1 MLAPSQILSF
11 PVVNNRHSDCD
22 QDRHMDKLHRT
33 ETTHIDEVTRTAIST
48 VQWQLELRNLK
59 GAATH
64 PITHNNKL
72 QFFICGQPA
81 FSDILARIGDAEA
94 SIDLCCWGFDPGME
108 LSRTGAPDWP
118 RGPTLGD
125 ALIRAGQRGV
135 KVRLLVWY
143 DTLGCMLARNM
154 PGYSHD
160 LAPWYYRPDQQGADE
175 ISAAHSIA
183 LLAGTKHVSRSLAR
197 YLRYRHEDFPV
208 PVREIPAMARAE
220 YCHSWYQAAARK
232 QLQGIELRTRSGTR
246 RAIENS
252 LATEKNLPAG
262 LSTAELEAMGM
273 QHWGSHHQKTILIDY
288 AHKRGAQATGYVMGL
303 NAVTDYW
310 DTAEHLLEDPRR
322 ERGGKKERE
331 EYVQRLGSDAGFRTL
346 KPYQDYACRIDAG
359 RALIE
364 LHENFAS
371 AWARAGGEPP
381 AASTRAN
388 PPAALLRKAEPG
400 DSTVQIVRTQPEEG
414 LDKTIK
420 EAYFLA
426 TSTAATTHGYLYIEN
441 QYFQYEE
448 WLQFLL
454 EKRRETVRQWLQKK
468 KENRTAEDLPVMYV
482 FIVTPVP
489 EREQMIPRTY
499 DALATLGQED
509 RMTGQVKRIKEENE
523 RKPAQVR
530 SGFATTAPAPRQL
543 PEVVKKANAIDK
555 PSALRLENEY
565 GLKVSTVMLNAC
577 GFDQGQWRYREI
589 YIHSK
594 LMIVSDAFL
603 TLGSAN
609 LNQRSMAVDSELNIS
624 ICDPTHA
631 RDMRQR
637 IWGLLSGGVV
647 TGGEG
652 TKHDIKNAFE
662 NWQEIARR
670 NLVKRN
676 GKSGNGEK
684 RALKGFILP
693 LEDDR
698 SSLTRLG

>member
-1 MLAPSQILSF
+1 M
-11 PVVNNRHSDCD
+11 N
-22 QDRHMDKLHRT
+22 KLHRT
-33 ETTHIDEVTRTAIST
+33 ETTYIDEVRRAAVFSL
-48 VQWQLELRNLK
+48 QWQLELRNLK
-59 GAATH
+59 STATH
-64 PITHNNKL
+64 PISHNNRL
-72 QFFICGQPA
+72 QLFICGEQA

-108 LSRTGAPDWP
+108 LGRTRAADWP

-143 DTLGCMLARNM
+143 DTLGCAFARNM

-160 LAPWYYRPDQQGADE
+160 LTPWYYRRDQQGADE

-183 LLAGTKHVSRSLAR
+183 LLAGIKSAPFHLAR
-197 YLRYRHEDFPV
+197 YLRYRYEDFPV
-208 PVREIPAMARAE
+208 AARDISPLARAE

-232 QLQGIELRTRSGTR
+232 QLKGIELRTRSGNR
-246 RAIENS
+246 RAIEAS
-252 LATEKNLPAG
+252 LATEKNHPAG
-262 LSTAELEAMGM
+262 LSKAEFEAMGM
-273 QHWGSHHQKTILIDY
+273 EHLGSHHQKTILIDY
-288 AHKRGAQATGYVMGL
+288 AHNRGAQAIGYVMGL
-303 NAVTDYW
+303 NSVTDYW
-310 DTAEHLLEDPRR
+310 DTTEHLLEDPRR
-322 ERGGKKERE
+322 ERGGKKEKE
-331 EYVQRLGSDAGFRTL
+331 ECVQTLRDDPGFRTL

-364 LHENFAS
+364 VHENFAS

-381 AASTRAN
+381 PASTRAN
-388 PPAALLRKAEPG
+388 PPAALLRKALPG
-400 DSTVQIVRTQPEEG
+400 DSTVQIVRTQPEERQ
-414 LDKTIK
+414 DKTIK

-426 TSTAATTHGYLYIEN
+426 TATAATTHGYIYIEN

-454 EKRRETVRQWLQKK
+454 EQRRNTVRQWLQRK

-482 FIVTPVP
+482 FIVMPVP

-499 DALATLGQED
+499 DALATLGQQD
-509 RMTGQVKRIKEENE
+509 RMTGQVMRVKEENE
-523 RKPAQVR
+523 RKPHQVR
-530 SGFATTAPAPRQL
+530 SGFGTTAPAPRQL
-543 PEVVKKANAIDK
+543 PDVVKKANATDK

-577 GFDQGQWRYREI
+577 GFNNGRWRYREI

-624 ICDPTHA
+624 ICDPSHA

-637 IWGLLSGGVV
+637 VWGLLSGGEV
-647 TGGEG
+647 TGGNG
-652 TKHDIKNAFE
+652 TARDIKTDFE
-662 NWQEIARR
+662 KWQVIANN
-670 NLVKRN
+670 NLAKRSD
-676 GKSGNGEK
+676 KSGNGEK
-684 RALKGFILP
+684 RALTGFILP